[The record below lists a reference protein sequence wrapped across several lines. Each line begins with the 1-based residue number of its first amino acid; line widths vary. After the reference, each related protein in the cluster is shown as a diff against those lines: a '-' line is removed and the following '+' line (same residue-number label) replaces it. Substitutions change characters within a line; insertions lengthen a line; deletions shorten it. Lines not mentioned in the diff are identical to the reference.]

1 MLKNRLAYFLINV
14 FFVVVALCFVNYS
27 GLLSARIEWPNI
39 LVIMGLFL
47 LIHVARF
54 IRMYF
59 ILLEDLIR
67 PTRFLQLYVKT
78 TFVSTLIPF
87 KIGELFKMYC
97 YGVETQS
104 AMKGVMAVAIEKFFD
119 AMVLCMF
126 MVPYALSEGA
136 LTPLLVILLLF
147 AVLMIVFYF
156 SFGGTYKYLN
166 SFLVCRGGG
175 RKTIVYL
182 RVLEGIKRAYDGA
195 KRTLS
200 GRFVLLLFLSV
211 LAWGLEGLLLSV
223 LNSGNLF
230 DFGAATSYVSDAFF
244 GVNNASFEQYVY
256 LCAIVFFL
264 IMIIIYGRK
273 YLIKRRRDD
282 KIGGRI

>member
-119 AMVLCMF
+119 AMVLCIF

-175 RKTIVYL
+175 RKTIVFL

>member
-175 RKTIVYL
+175 RKTIVFL